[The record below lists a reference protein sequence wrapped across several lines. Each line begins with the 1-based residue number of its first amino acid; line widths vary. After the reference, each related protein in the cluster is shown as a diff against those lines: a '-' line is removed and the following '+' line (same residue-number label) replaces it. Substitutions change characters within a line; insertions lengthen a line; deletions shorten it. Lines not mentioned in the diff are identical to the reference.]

1 MGFKIEERFEVQAPV
16 DRVWKYLID
25 PARVVECLPGAE
37 LLEMKDEHNFVGAIK
52 VKVGPMAMAYKGHAK
67 FTEVNEQTHHVRMV
81 GDAREVSG
89 SGSTKVTMLSTVA
102 PLESGS
108 SEVVVTAEVELVGR
122 IVQFGRGMI
131 EEVSR
136 QMFRQFS
143 ACVRAKLE
151 VVEEVVQPQPAAQ
164 SNTTQP
170 AAPPETKPVEAAP
183 LVFRALWAMITQ
195 FFGRLFGGDKDKAKP
210 M

>member
-1 MGFKIEERFEVQAPV
+1 MAFKIEERFEVQAPV
-16 DRVWKYLID
+16 ERVWKYLID

-37 LLEMKDEHNFVGAIK
+37 LLEMKDEHNFLGAIK
-52 VKVGPMAMAYKGHAK
+52 VKVGPMAMSYKGQAK
-67 FTEVNEQTHHVRMV
+67 FTEVNEETHHVRMV

-89 SGSTKVTMLSTVA
+89 GGSTKVTMLSTVA
-102 PLESGS
+102 PLASGG

-151 VVEEVVQPQPAAQ
+151 VVDEVVQPQAVEQ
-164 SNTTQP
+164 STIAQP
-170 AAPPETKPVEAAP
+170 APAPETKPVAAAP
-183 LVFRALWAMITQ
+183 LVFRALWAMIAR
-195 FFGRLFGGDKDKAKP
+195 FFRRLVGGDKDKSS
-210 M
+210 

>member
-16 DRVWKYLID
+16 ERVWKYLID

-37 LLEMKDEHNFVGAIK
+37 VLEMKDEHNFVGAIK
-52 VKVGPMAMAYKGHAK
+52 VKVGPLAMSYKGNAK
-67 FTEVNEQTHHVRMV
+67 FTEVNEETHHVRMV
-81 GDAREVSG
+81 GDAREVGG
-89 SGSTKVTMLSTVA
+89 SGQTKVSMLSTVA
-102 PLESGS
+102 PSANGG

-143 ACVRAKLE
+143 TCVKAKLE
-151 VVEEVVQPQPAAQ
+151 VVEE
-164 SNTTQP
+164 
-170 AAPPETKPVEAAP
+170 APPPAIAENPVAPSETQAVAAAP
-183 LVFRALWAMITQ
+183 LAFRAIWAIIVR
-195 FFGRLFGGDKDKAKP
+195 FFKKLFRRDF
-210 M
+210 